1 MGGNATFPKR
11 ERLVSNKLMDLLFT
25 GGWSKSTAA
34 FPIRMVFMEIPKTE
48 KNESIQVLMSVSKRH
63 FKHAVDRNR
72 VKRQLRET
80 FRLNRQLLDPA
91 IENHADRTLVI
102 AFIWMTNRLQPTERV
117 DSCMKKLLTHL
128 TEKL

>member
-1 MGGNATFPKR
+1 
-11 ERLVSNKLMDLLFT
+11 
-25 GGWSKSTAA
+25 
-34 FPIRMVFMEIPKTE
+34 MVFMEIPKTE